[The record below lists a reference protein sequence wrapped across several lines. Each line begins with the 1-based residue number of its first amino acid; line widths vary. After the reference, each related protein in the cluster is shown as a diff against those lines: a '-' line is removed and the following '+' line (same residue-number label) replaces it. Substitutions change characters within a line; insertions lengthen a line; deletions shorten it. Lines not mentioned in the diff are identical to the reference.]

1 MKYVKDAMLLTGVVL
16 MTPLLLMAF
25 PVALAVLAVLRLSW
39 GRERR
44 SWPWATPV
52 GALPMSI
59 FALELPEH
67 VAGADQ
73 MVVEDLAGGVQQRPD
88 QRIPHRIADA
98 HPFLP
103 A

>member
-1 MKYVKDAMLLTGVVL
+1 MRYVKDAMLLVGIVMV
-16 MTPLLLMAF
+16 TPLLLIAF
-25 PVALAVLAVLRLSW
+25 PVALAVMALRRLSW

-44 SWPWATPV
+44 SWPGAMPV
-52 GALPMSI
+52 GPLPVSI
-59 FALELPEH
+59 FALELPQH

-73 MVVEDLAGGVQQRPD
+73 MVVEDLTRGVQQRPD
-88 QRIPHRIADA
+88 QRIPHRVADA